1 MIKVGITAIVVL
13 AALVLFMVIMM
24 MKRRKKE
31 SNRLADLE
39 AELQSLKAQQK

>member
-1 MIKVGITAIVVL
+1 MIKFGITAIVVL
-13 AALVLFMVIMM
+13 AALVLGMVIMM

>member
-13 AALVLFMVIMM
+13 AALVLGMVIMM